1 LFIFVPIIN
10 PLKVLRMAKF
20 INVTVNSVDR
30 IFSAENVITTERTA
44 ATTTVITY
52 NNIAGYDTCTF
63 THASDASTDK
73 VVDAINDAIIAAHG
87 NSKRPDVVI
96 DVVLPVAVSGVVFS

>member
-1 LFIFVPIIN
+1 
-10 PLKVLRMAKF
+10 MAKF
-20 INVTVNSVDR
+20 INLTVNGTDR

-52 NNIAGYDTCTF
+52 NNLTGYTTCTI
-63 THASDASTDK
+63 THASDAATEK
-73 VVDAINDAIIAAHG
+73 VVNAVNNAIIAAHG

-96 DVVLPVAVSGVVFS
+96 DVVLPVAASGVVFS

>member
-1 LFIFVPIIN
+1 
-10 PLKVLRMAKF
+10 MAKF
-20 INVTVNSVDR
+20 INVTVNAIDR

-52 NNIAGYDTCTF
+52 NNLAGYDTCTF
-63 THASDASTDK
+63 THASDAATSK